1 MNDAINAFNAMMK
14 NGIENHMLFG
24 GCGGEEPEK
33 TDVEC
38 DICGQILTEGEEY
51 RVFTI
56 LSSEKEV
63 IICGTCDGLI
73 NYKTAEMPIIER
85 DED

>member
-1 MNDAINAFNAMMK
+1 MPNDL
-14 NGIENHMLFG
+14 ENHMLTG
-24 GCGGEEPEK
+24 GSDVPEPEK

-38 DICGQILTEGEEY
+38 DICGQALTEGEEY

-73 NYKTAEMPIIER
+73 NYKTAEMPINE
-85 DED
+85 EEE